1 MPPSRHL
8 VDPAG
13 ATTAA
18 AQARSLLPRT
28 TMPAERR
35 GVPRA
40 DVWEGT
46 MEAIITREEPRRSRT
61 PGERERS
68 GQPAPAADVAPRYRK
83 AAITVGLLFII
94 GDVAGVLSLLV
105 TRGLLD
111 GPNVLTKVAANQ
123 SQLALGALL
132 VLAMGFALAMIPV
145 VMYPIFKKFSE
156 VLALG
161 TVVFRSALET
171 VGYIASA
178 GAMLLLVE
186 LSRQDTAASAG
197 APQVHTLSGL
207 LVTAQGSIATWLV
220 SIAFSLGALMFYY
233 LFYQSRLIPRWLS
246 VWGLVGAALYLAA
259 PVLDMFGRGSGLLM
273 GPLAVA
279 EIVLAAWLIVRG
291 LDWPESTETLA

>member
-1 MPPSRHL
+1 
-8 VDPAG
+8 
-13 ATTAA
+13 
-18 AQARSLLPRT
+18 
-28 TMPAERR
+28 
-35 GVPRA
+35 
-40 DVWEGT
+40 
-46 MEAIITREEPRRSRT
+46 MEAVITREEPRRSRI
-61 PGERERS
+61 PGERGRS
-68 GQPAPAADVAPRYRK
+68 GQPAPAPDPAPRYRK
-83 AAITVGLLFII
+83 AAITVGLLFIV
-94 GDVAGVLSLLV
+94 GDVAGVLSVLV

-132 VLAMGFALAMIPV
+132 VLVMGIALAMIPV
-145 VMYPIFKKFSE
+145 VMYPIFKKYSE

-171 VGYIASA
+171 VGYMASA

-186 LSRQDTAASAG
+186 LSRGHTAASAG

-233 LFYQSRLIPRWLS
+233 LFYESRLIPRWLS

-259 PVLDMFGRGSGLLM
+259 PVLDMFGRGFGLLM

-279 EIVLAAWLIVRG
+279 EIVLAVRLIVRG
-291 LDWPESTETLA
+291 LNWPESTAPLA